1 MKRKTESEKTDKV
14 FVIVARR
21 CTAFRQKPRALFRAI
36 RNGPAAKGA
45 REQALKQK
53 QKRKVDAKA
62 ETEAKAESKKSRASS
77 EQVTKAVTARGIH
90 LFPFRTEKLNPAT
103 PMVLRKWESR

>member
-1 MKRKTESEKTDKV
+1 MHSLPAKAESSFPSHTERPRRKGG
-14 FVIVARR
+14 
-21 CTAFRQKPRALFRAI
+21 PRTSAEA
-36 RNGPAAKGA
+36 
-45 REQALKQK
+45 E
-53 QKRKVDAKA
+53 A
-62 ETEAKAESKKSRASS
+62 ETEAKAKADAKSRASS